1 MPQWPIENV
10 KLSDLDLDL
19 LNVRIPV
26 EGLDEPAIINY
37 LMEEAKLLDLVTDI
51 LRDGY
56 IDNELPLVVLE
67 NGRYVVLEG
76 NRRVSALKVIQDPG
90 ILGDTGRKRV
100 DRVLSR
106 FPGAELPPQLRV
118 MVVPSRDD
126 SRPTLARLHIGLTK
140 QRWEV
145 EQQSAFFHAQLSAMS
160 VDELRARY
168 PAEASDITK
177 FIRMGEMR
185 RVILGL
191 RFDDRDL
198 EDFVKSGKLSMSSL
212 EYAYD
217 KPKIQQALELVFSKD
232 GLLPT
237 SRLSEGQRLA
247 LMYLLERFKDK
258 TLNTRSPE
266 FKARS
271 SQHEELVA
279 ELTRIVV
286 GKTPTEDDRDG
297 QGKREASSGPGPRPN
312 AGGRSPAPG
321 STTGGGRGT
330 PPPSAG
336 NGPGAADSTQ
346 SSPAASESAAS
357 PQPGSRGPNRGD
369 TYARL
374 DMGGFTYAG
383 SSRGLERRI
392 EELKGLDVQRFPNAA
407 FDLLRTILEC
417 SIKVYF
423 KDKGQPLTGTNTQL
437 KQCVE
442 KLGHEFQA
450 QNNRRMTA
458 LISALD
464 RRGTVQ
470 AHQFSATQTALN
482 ASNHEPD
489 LFVTGQNVHEAW
501 DLMKPI
507 LIEIIG

>member
-10 KLSDLDLDL
+10 KLSELDLDL

-37 LMEEAKLLDLVTDI
+37 LMEEAKLLELITDI

-67 NGRYVVLEG
+67 NDRYVVLEG
-76 NRRVSALKVIQDPG
+76 NRRISSLKVIQNPG
-90 ILGDTGRKRV
+90 ILGEAGRKKV
-100 DRVLSR
+100 DRLLSR

-118 MVVPSRDD
+118 MIVPSRDVA
-126 SRPTLARLHIGLTK
+126 RPALARLHIGLTK
-140 QRWEV
+140 ERWGV
-145 EQQSAFFHAQLSAMS
+145 DQQSAFFHAQLSAMS
-160 VDELRARY
+160 VDQLRARY
-168 PAEASDITK
+168 PAEASQITK
-177 FIRMGEMR
+177 FVRMGEMR
-185 RVILGL
+185 RIILGL

-198 EDFVKSGKLSMSSL
+198 EDFVKTGKLKMSSL
-212 EYAYD
+212 EYAY
-217 KPKIQQALELVFSKD
+217 KNSKIQQALGLVFSKD
-232 GLLPT
+232 GLLST
-237 SRLSEGQRLA
+237 SPVSEGQRRA
-247 LMYLLERFKDK
+247 LMYLLERFKDN

-279 ELTRIVV
+279 ELTRIVT
-286 GKTPTEDDRDG
+286 GKPPAGDEQSGAGSQADAPTGQPNEGG
-297 QGKREASSGPGPRPN
+297 QG
-312 AGGRSPAPG
+312 PAPG
-321 STTGGGRGT
+321 FSGGTGRGT
-330 PPPSAG
+330 PTS
-336 NGPGAADSTQ
+336 
-346 SSPAASESAAS
+346 SSPARPGTTGGAQPFPEASGPAS

-369 TYARL
+369 TLTRL
-374 DMGGFTYAG
+374 NMDGFTYAG
-383 SSRGLERRI
+383 SSNGLRRRF

-407 FDLLRTILEC
+407 FDLLRTVLEC

-423 KDKGQPLTGTNTQL
+423 KDKGQPLTGSNIQL

-442 KLGHEFQA
+442 ALGGEFQA
-450 QNNRRMTA
+450 QNNRRMTS

-464 RRGTVQ
+464 RRGPVQ
-470 AHQFSATQTALN
+470 AHQYSKTQTALN

-501 DLMKPI
+501 DLMKQI
-507 LIEIIG
+507 LIEIVG